1 MVTASLNDYRQAPR
15 KVRLVANLV
24 KGKKVGDAMSML
36 DFLVKEASGPMK
48 KLIASAVANAK
59 TNFNLSSE
67 NLFIKNVQ
75 VNPGTIMKRSMPR
88 ARGSAFPIHKHSS
101 HVTLVLDVVV
111 EKPKKVAKTV
121 VTAKSKVVAAPKT
134 NKDTK

>member
-24 KGKKVGDAMSML
+24 KGKKVGDAMTML

-101 HVTLVLDVVV
+101 HVTLVLDVVA
-111 EKPKKVAKTV
+111 EKPKKAAK
-121 VTAKSKVVAAPKT
+121 AKKADVAAPKAAVANT
-134 NKDTK
+134 TTK

>member
-15 KVRLVANLV
+15 KVRLVADLV
-24 KGKKVGDAMSML
+24 KGKKVGQAMTML

-59 TNFNLSSE
+59 TNFNLSAD
-67 NLFIKNVQ
+67 NLFIKSVQ

-88 ARGSAFPIHKHSS
+88 ARGSAFPIHKHTS
-101 HVTLVLDVVV
+101 HVTLVLDVLA
-111 EKPKKVAKTV
+111 EKPKKAVRAKT
-121 VTAKSKVVAAPKT
+121 AAAAAPKA

>member
-24 KGKKVGDAMSML
+24 KGKKVGDAMTML

-101 HVTLVLDVVV
+101 HVTLVLDVVA
-111 EKPKKVAKTV
+111 EKPKKAAK
-121 VTAKSKVVAAPKT
+121 AKKAAVAAPKAAVANT
-134 NKDTK
+134 TTK

>member
-24 KGKKVGDAMSML
+24 KGKKVGDAMNIL

-101 HVTLVLDVVV
+101 HVRVILAPVS
-111 EKPKKVAKTV
+111 EMKSKKPIKKAKT
-121 VTAKSKVVAAPKT
+121 AK
-134 NKDTK
+134 

>member
-24 KGKKVGDAMSML
+24 RGKKVGDAMTML

-101 HVTLVLDVVV
+101 HVTLVLDVVA
-111 EKPKKVAKTV
+111 EKPKKAAK
-121 VTAKSKVVAAPKT
+121 AKKAAVAAPKAAVANT
-134 NKDTK
+134 TTK

>member
-111 EKPKKVAKTV
+111 EKPKKAAK
-121 VTAKSKVVAAPKT
+121 AKKAAVAAPKAAAANT
-134 NKDTK
+134 TTK

>member
-24 KGKKVGDAMSML
+24 KGKKVGDAMNML

-111 EKPKKVAKTV
+111 EKPKKVVKAKTAV
-121 VTAKSKVVAAPKT
+121 AAAPKA

>member
-24 KGKKVGDAMSML
+24 KGKKVGEAMTML

-111 EKPKKVAKTV
+111 EKPKKAAKAAVANT
-121 VTAKSKVVAAPKT
+121 T
-134 NKDTK
+134 TK

>member
-111 EKPKKVAKTV
+111 EKPKKAVKTKI
-121 VTAKSKVVAAPKT
+121 T
-134 NKDTK
+134 TK

>member
-24 KGKKVGDAMSML
+24 KGKKVGDAMTML

-67 NLFIKNVQ
+67 NLFIKSVE
-75 VNPGTIMKRSMPR
+75 VNGGTIMKRSMPR

-111 EKPKKVAKTV
+111 EKPKKAAKTASA
-121 VTAKSKVVAAPKT
+121 AKAAVSATPKA
-134 NKDTK
+134 NKDSK

>member
-24 KGKKVGDAMSML
+24 KGKKVGDAMTML

-59 TNFNLSSE
+59 TNFNLSAE

-75 VNPGTIMKRSMPR
+75 VNGGTIMKRSMPR

-101 HVTLVLDVVV
+101 HVTLVLDVVA
-111 EKPKKVAKTV
+111 EKPKKVTKAAKTASAV
-121 VTAKSKVVAAPKT
+121 KAAPKT
-134 NKDTK
+134 NKDSK

>member
-24 KGKKVGDAMSML
+24 KGKKVGDAMNML
-36 DFLVKEASGPMK
+36 NFLVKEASGPMK

-67 NLFIKNVQ
+67 NLFIKSVE
-75 VNPGTIMKRSMPR
+75 VNGGTIMKRSMPR

-101 HVTLVLDVVV
+101 HVTLVLDVMV
-111 EKPKKVAKTV
+111 EKPKKAAKVASA
-121 VTAKSKVVAAPKT
+121 AKAAPKT

>member
-59 TNFNLSSE
+59 TNFNLSAE

-75 VNPGTIMKRSMPR
+75 VNGGTIMKRSMPR

-111 EKPKKVAKTV
+111 EKPKKAAKKASA
-121 VTAKSKVVAAPKT
+121 AKAAVSAVPKA

>member
-24 KGKKVGDAMSML
+24 KGKKVGDAMTML

-59 TNFNLSSE
+59 TNFNLSAE
-67 NLFIKNVQ
+67 NLFIKSVE
-75 VNPGTIMKRSMPR
+75 VNGGTIMKRSMPR

-101 HVTLVLDVVV
+101 HVTLVLDVVA
-111 EKPKKVAKTV
+111 EKPKKVTKAAKTASAV
-121 VTAKSKVVAAPKT
+121 KAAPKA

>member
-24 KGKKVGDAMSML
+24 KGKKVGDAMTML

-101 HVTLVLDVVV
+101 HVTLVLDVVA
-111 EKPKKVAKTV
+111 EKPKKVAK
-121 VTAKSKVVAAPKT
+121 AKKAVVANT
-134 NKDTK
+134 TTK

>member
-24 KGKKVGDAMSML
+24 KGKKVGDAMNML
-36 DFLVKEASGPMK
+36 NFLVKEASGPMK

-67 NLFIKNVQ
+67 NLFIKSIE
-75 VNPGTIMKRSMPR
+75 VNGGTIMKRSMPR

-101 HVTLVLDVVV
+101 HVTLVLDVMV
-111 EKPKKVAKTV
+111 EKPKKAAKVASA
-121 VTAKSKVVAAPKT
+121 AKAAPKT